1 MGRCT
6 VAAAMT
12 GISLIL
18 GKTGAYL
25 LRLRAGASRSAATAA
40 PLDFFSILSVL
51 SGRVEYLVRRLL

>member
-18 GKTGAYL
+18 GKTGAHL
-25 LRLRAGASRSAATAA
+25 LRLRAGALALRGA
-40 PLDFFSILSVL
+40 PLQLLPSIFSASCQSSAVELSI
-51 SGRVEYLVRRLL
+51 